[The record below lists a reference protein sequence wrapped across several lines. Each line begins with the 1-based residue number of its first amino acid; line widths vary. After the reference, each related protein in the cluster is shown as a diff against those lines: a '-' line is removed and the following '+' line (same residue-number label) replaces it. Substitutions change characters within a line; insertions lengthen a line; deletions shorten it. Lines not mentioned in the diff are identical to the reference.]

1 MQTNFNVKASML
13 AAILSP
19 AKAVKFLQE
28 DDATKAGTLE
38 LLEKVGDVQ
47 SMLNKDTCTQD
58 VLVAFTVLNEG
69 QFVRFV
75 DMNKPTA
82 QRNKLSGANILEN
95 MVTLCRKTKLTDEA
109 AAFLADNTPQPTD
122 DATA

>member
-1 MQTNFNVKASML
+1 MI

-28 DDATKAGTLE
+28 DDATKAGTLD
-38 LLEKVGDVQ
+38 LLTKVGIVQ
-47 SMLNKDTCTQD
+47 SMLNKDTCTPD

-69 QFVRFV
+69 KFVAFV
-75 DMNKPTA
+75 DMNKPAA
-82 QRNKLSGANILEN
+82 QRGKLSGANILEN

-109 AAFLADNTPQPTD
+109 AKFLTDNTPTTD
-122 DATA
+122 DTTA